1 MSVATIFQVQVVG
14 SVLLFALMA
23 TWYWAPRLA
32 RLPLEAA
39 LTPLLLLHLSRV
51 LGLTFLVPTVVDPD
65 LPRSFAVPAA
75 YGDLIA
81 AALALL
87 SIVALR
93 TGWRFAPV
101 VVWIFTLEGAGDLIN
116 AFVQGLRIE
125 IARYHLGVAWYIFTV
140 LVPALLVTHALIA
153 VWLVRHARARI
164 RVPGTGPGSSAVV
177 VSPSSSRQ

>member
-1 MSVATIFQVQVVG
+1 MSVATIFQVQVAG

-23 TWYWAPRLA
+23 TWYWAPRLT

-51 LGLTFLVPTVVDPD
+51 LGLTFLVPTVVDPH

-87 SIVALR
+87 CIVALR

-101 VVWIFTLEGAGDLIN
+101 VAWIFTLEGAGDLIN
-116 AFVQGLRIE
+116 AFVQGLRVE
-125 IARYHLGVAWYIFTV
+125 MARYHLGVAWYIFTV
-140 LVPALLVTHALIA
+140 LVPALLVSHALIA
-153 VWLVRHARARI
+153 VRLVRHARARS
-164 RVPGTGPGSSAVV
+164 RVAGTWPDSPAVV
-177 VSPSSSRQ
+177 ASPFSSRQ